1 MESKKNA
8 LIINKLP
15 FFYYLC
21 PSFINE
27 YEETDIY
34 TAHIFVCT
42 VCVQGW
48 RNGQRNRLS
57 GY

>member
-8 LIINKLP
+8 LTFSKMP

-27 YEETDIY
+27 HEKNHLHMGHTPIG
-34 TAHIFVCT
+34 ALCL
-42 VCVQGW
+42 
-48 RNGQRNRLS
+48 QR
-57 GY
+57 